1 VIIDPLVAFVV
12 VALAVSVSWVMLW
25 LAGWTPGKREV
36 PPPERTVSPQ
46 DWRRQ

>member
-25 LAGWTPGKREV
+25 LAEWHPGDRKV
-36 PPPERTVSPQ
+36 PPPERPVTPQ
-46 DWRRQ
+46 DWRRP